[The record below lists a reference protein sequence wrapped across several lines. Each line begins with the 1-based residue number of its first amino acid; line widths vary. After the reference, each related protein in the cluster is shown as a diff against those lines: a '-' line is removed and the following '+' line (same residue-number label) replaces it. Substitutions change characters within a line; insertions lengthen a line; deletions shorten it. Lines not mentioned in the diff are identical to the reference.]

1 MLRIPLFILYI
12 TVMTTACGT
21 QMSSTQSPP
30 PSTGAVQLSSPGP
43 QDTEVLAEGV
53 AAVTSTADIARDHAI
68 DDALRKAVEQGVG
81 TWIDSETQVR
91 NFQLIEDN
99 IYSRSRGYVASYR
112 IIDEG
117 VEGDLYRVVLR
128 AMVKTGDVENEL
140 AAIGLLLSGQG
151 RPRVMVLVR
160 ELGQHQSLS
169 DVSITGDVFE
179 TRVMEHFRDRG
190 FPVVDAATVQ
200 RILEAD
206 QLKLILEGDDETAKL
221 VGLQAGAEIVVAGTI
236 HHDSEERQIAGS
248 LRRIHTYTASTRA
261 VNSATGA
268 LLAASAFTLELPFSE
283 TSARD
288 RTADSTAAYLETAI
302 LNGWTQSENITEIVA
317 ADADYTKLTILRTA
331 IRERVRGV
339 TDVVTRD
346 LTGSRATIEVVSE
359 TSSSEILDALSE
371 MEDLLSITG
380 FSGNRIEI
388 QLK

>member
-1 MLRIPLFILYI
+1 
-12 TVMTTACGT
+12 MTTACGT
-21 QMSSTQSPP
+21 QMTATQSPP

-81 TWIDSETQVR
+81 TWIDSETQVS

-112 IIDEG
+112 IIVAG

-140 AAIGLLLSGQG
+140 AAIGLLLSEQG

-160 ELGQHQSLS
+160 DLGQHQSLS
-169 DVSITGDVFE
+169 DVSIAGDVFE

-261 VNSATGA
+261 ENSATGA
-268 LLAASAFTLELPFSE
+268 LLAATAFTIELPFSE

-302 LNGWTQSENITEIVA
+302 LNGWTQSEKHHG
-317 ADADYTKLTILRTA
+317 DR
-331 IRERVRGV
+331 RGRCGLHE
-339 TDVVTRD
+339 TDHPENSHT
-346 LTGSRATIEVVSE
+346 
-359 TSSSEILDALSE
+359 
-371 MEDLLSITG
+371 
-380 FSGNRIEI
+380 
-388 QLK
+388 